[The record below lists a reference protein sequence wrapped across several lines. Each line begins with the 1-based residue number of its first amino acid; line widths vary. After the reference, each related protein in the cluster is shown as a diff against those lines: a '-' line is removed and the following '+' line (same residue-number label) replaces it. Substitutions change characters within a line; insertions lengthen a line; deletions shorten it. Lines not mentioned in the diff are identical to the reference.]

1 MEDQA
6 PYGNQTANSLNLD
19 HITTLCNL
27 EIEIL
32 EHEAFLN
39 VTCSE
44 QPEEALQRGNDLNVL
59 IARTGKM
66 LADAKYWQDGAKVKA
81 TENAVSS
88 GLVDRLS
95 PSSFNKYM
103 DYTTKDENFM
113 VNWIERIHRTAEK
126 QLDWTRTLVSYA
138 KEEMRLSH

>member
-1 MEDQA
+1 ME
-6 PYGNQTANSLNLD
+6 LD
-19 HITTLCNL
+19 HITPLDAL
-27 EIEIL
+27 EV
-32 EHEAFLN
+32 EAARYEDFIN
-39 VTCSE
+39 ITCSE

-66 LADAKYWQDGAKVKA
+66 LADAKYHQDGAKVHA
-81 TENAVSS
+81 FENAINS
-88 GLVDRLS
+88 GLVERLS
-95 PSSFNKYM
+95 PSTLNKHM
-103 DYTTKDENFM
+103 DSVTQEENFM